1 MMMQWIKRMNFLLK
15 IFNNYLEFEKSLLE
29 FRAITNRQRK
39 LSKTDLQKIAN
50 RYVMMGYSLDFLDEP
65 KVDKNGSE

>member
-1 MMMQWIKRMNFLLK
+1 MKFLLK
-15 IFNNYLEFEKSLLE
+15 VFNDYLVFEKTLLE
-29 FRAITNRQRK
+29 FKSITNGHRK

-65 KVDKNGSE
+65 LLAETEVIDGK

>member
-1 MMMQWIKRMNFLLK
+1 MKFLLK
-15 IFNNYLEFEKSLLE
+15 IFNDYLTFQKTLLE
-29 FRAITNRQRK
+29 FRAITNRRRK

-65 KVDKNGSE
+65 EIDKGGSK